1 MRIITPAKWLKF
13 HHLYSY
19 VAGSNEAVKRPKSTI
34 CRQLKESVVP
44 QSYKDRFAKGVRNL
58 LMNCADCRPGQSVLI
73 VCETDTVGYYD
84 PMMGYA
90 IQTVG
95 EQLDLKT
102 KIVGVP
108 WNRDVCD
115 PSKAL
120 TQKMIEAD
128 CTLFLARLGDQIRF
142 RPRNSAT
149 TQVISYALDCEM
161 LASPFGTIDYR
172 AFEVLR
178 DLINTA
184 VLMASDIHVTCPAG
198 TDFRGSPSVFTTAG
212 SDITRKR
219 FPISVHAPITAG
231 GFRGCIA
238 QNGFLTGTGSQYY
251 TPWSCRLDD
260 TLFVNFEDNHITG
273 FDGLPNDVAAA
284 KAHYE
289 FVGEKYG
296 LDTYYVHSWHGG
308 IHPACAFF
316 EPAGVH
322 FERWSGSAFGNPRL
336 MHFHTCG
343 AYPPGE
349 ISLNILDPTIRIDGI
364 AVWEGGVLHPE
375 RMTGGAALLDAYP
388 DMQLA
393 FKTPET
399 QVGQAACGC
408 LSYA

>member
-1 MRIITPAKWLKF
+1 MLE
-13 HHLYSY
+13 SY
-19 VAGSNEAVKRPKSTI
+19 I
-34 CRQLKESVVP
+34 
-44 QSYKDRFAKGVRNL
+44 DRFAKGVRNL
-58 LMNCADCRPGQSVLI
+58 LLNCADCKPGQSVLI

-95 EQLDLKT
+95 EQLDLII

-120 TQKMIEAD
+120 TQKMNEAD

-142 RPRNSAT
+142 RPKNSAM

-161 LASPFGTIDYR
+161 LASPFGTIDYQ
-172 AFEVLR
+172 AFVELR

-184 VLMASDIHVTCPAG
+184 TSKAAKIHVTCPAG
-198 TDFRGSPSVFTTAG
+198 SDFRGKPSVSMATG
-212 SDITRKR
+212 SDTTRKR

-231 GFRGCIA
+231 GFRGRIA

-260 TLFVNFEDNHITG
+260 TLFVNFKDNRITG
-273 FDGLPNDVAAA
+273 FEGLPKDVAAA

-289 FVGEKYG
+289 FVGNKYS
-296 LDTYYVHSWHGG
+296 LDTYYVHSWHAG
-308 IHPACAFF
+308 IHPACTFV
-316 EPAGVH
+316 EPADAH
-322 FERWSGSAFGNPRL
+322 FERWGGSAFGNPRL

-349 ISLNILDPTIRIDGI
+349 ISLNVLDPTICLDGV
-364 AVWEGGVLHPE
+364 AVWKGGVLRPE
-375 RMTGGAALLDAYP
+375 RIAGGAAFLDAYP
-388 DMQLA
+388 EMRLA
-393 FKTPET
+393 FQHPET
-399 QVGQAACGC
+399 QVGQAACGG
-408 LSYA
+408 LKYT